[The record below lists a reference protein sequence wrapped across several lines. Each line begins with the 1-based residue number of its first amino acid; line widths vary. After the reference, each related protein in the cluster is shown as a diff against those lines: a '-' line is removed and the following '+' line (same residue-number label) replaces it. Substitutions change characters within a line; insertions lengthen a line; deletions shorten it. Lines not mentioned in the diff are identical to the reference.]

1 MLNFTAD
8 IKKETM
14 AKKVGKDYC
23 YVLIKNTEP
32 AKQCF
37 GEYEDAVAA
46 YNDAKG
52 ANPML
57 FKEYFLGGTI
67 QIM

>member
-1 MLNFTAD
+1 
-8 IKKETM
+8 M

-23 YVLIKNTEP
+23 YVLIKDTEP
-32 AKQCF
+32 ARQCF
-37 GEYEDAVAA
+37 EKYEDAVVA

-52 ANPML
+52 AHPML